1 MSQHWTIREV
11 AERAGRSADLASTM
25 ARRGMLPGYSAKRG
39 NVGAGIPA
47 AQAEAFAELL
57 RTGAVSTR
65 LAQTMRD
72 DPLAVLRAAEAL
84 ATLARAALATPA
96 LSADTERAA

>member
-1 MSQHWTIREV
+1 MGQHWTIREV

-57 RTGAVSTR
+57 RTGVASTR

-72 DPLAVLRAAEAL
+72 DPLAVLRAADAL
-84 ATLARAALATPA
+84 ATLARAAMATPA
-96 LSADTERAA
+96 LASTERAA